1 MHSGAQM
8 PVVLSGVSVSEALR
22 EISRAGLGVA
32 AVLSA
37 SGDVVG
43 VFTDGDLRRMLDAGH
58 DLRIAPV
65 ENFMTKNCKM
75 VAADI
80 LAAEAL
86 NIMQDK
92 KINAL
97 LVTDS
102 QGELAGILNMHD
114 LLLAKVF

>member
-1 MHSGAQM
+1 
-8 PVVLSGVSVSEALR
+8 
-22 EISRAGLGVA
+22 
-32 AVLSA
+32 
-37 SGDVVG
+37 
-43 VFTDGDLRRMLDAGH
+43 
-58 DLRIAPV
+58 
-65 ENFMTKNCKM
+65 MTKDCKM